1 MNGDTVSSWWDMG
14 ILPDGFSYLDIL
26 FQFVHEYLFVVVI
39 DIDLLSL
46 IDEVIILQRWQLF
59 GLHEKEKEL
68 LNRA

>member
-1 MNGDTVSSWWDMG
+1 MV
-14 ILPDGFSYLDIL
+14 FSYLDIL
-26 FQFVHEYLFVVVI
+26 FQFLQEYLFVVVI

-59 GLHEKEKEL
+59 GLNEKEKEL